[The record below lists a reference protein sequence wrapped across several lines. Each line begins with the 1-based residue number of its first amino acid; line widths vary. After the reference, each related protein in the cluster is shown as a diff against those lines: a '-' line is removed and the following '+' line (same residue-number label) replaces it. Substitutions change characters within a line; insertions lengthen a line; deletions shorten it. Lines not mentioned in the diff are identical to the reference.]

1 MIKFEAG
8 QLMESPCVIFVANRG
23 YALTSS
29 RGSLIQ
35 RFLSAA
41 WIVVVA
47 TTNDPESQSLCDL
60 GAHLEPVCFNR
71 GGVAPVADVRAW
83 RRMSQIYRKWQPV
96 LIHQFHA
103 KPVIFGS
110 LAARGATRGACQVV
124 NTITGLGHAFISSG
138 VSAGLA
144 GLGYRF
150 ALSDTACTTFQNRD
164 DRALFLKRGWVSE
177 SQAKLITGSG
187 VDIRKFIVA
196 DRRGHDSSAPT
207 VVMLG
212 RLLRQKGIPQFAE
225 AARRVRRRWP
235 AARFLLAG
243 ELDPDHPDAVT
254 EEWLREQEGIEYLG
268 RLTDVVPVL
277 EQADLFLFPSYYREG
292 VPRVILE
299 ASATG
304 LPTVGFDVPGVRE
317 AVRDGET
324 GYLVPDRDLDALT
337 DRVEELLIDESLRLA
352 MGRAAR
358 QLAVESFDVRA
369 IEAQYL
375 QIYRDLGLD
384 IE

>member
-1 MIKFEAG
+1 
-8 QLMESPCVIFVANRG
+8 MESPRVIFVANRG

-35 RFLSAA
+35 RFLSAG

-47 TTNDPESQSLCDL
+47 TADDPESQSLCDL

-71 GGVAPVADVRAW
+71 GGVTPMADVRAW
-83 RRMSQIYRKWQPV
+83 RRMSEIYRKWQPV
-96 LIHQFHA
+96 LIHHFHA

-110 LAARGATRGACQVV
+110 LAARRATRGVCQVV
-124 NTITGLGHAFISSG
+124 NTITGLGHTFISSG
-138 VSAGLA
+138 FSAGLA

-150 ALSDTACTTFQNRD
+150 ALSHTACTIFQNQD
-164 DRALFLKRGWVSE
+164 DRALFLERGWVSE
-177 SQAKLITGSG
+177 PQAKLITGSG
-187 VDIRKFIVA
+187 VDTRKFSVA
-196 DRRGHDSSAPT
+196 ERRDRDGSAPT

-212 RLLRQKGIPQFAE
+212 RLLRQKGIPEFAE
-225 AARRVRRRWP
+225 VAGRIRRRWP

-254 EEWLREQEGIEYLG
+254 DEWLREQEGIEYMG
-268 RLTDVVPVL
+268 RLTDVAPVL
-277 EQADLFLFPSYYREG
+277 NAADLFLFPSFYREG

-299 ASATG
+299 AGATG

-324 GYLVPDRDLDALT
+324 GYLVPDRDVDALT
-337 DRVEELLIDESLRLA
+337 DRVAKLLEDEALRLT
-352 MGRAAR
+352 MGQAAR
-358 QLAVESFDVRA
+358 RLAVDQFDVRA
-369 IEAQYL
+369 IEEQYC
-375 QIYRDLGLD
+375 QVYRDLNLD
-384 IE
+384 ID